1 MNPDFSGRSHRLWF
15 SEFGFP
21 GFRSDSPERNFRPLF
36 RRNIEIVK
44 FQIPD
49 TFRRNG
55 GFTVHFAR
63 NTGKGNIFQYRPAG
77 TFQRDRK
84 FRTDPEIPEI
94 EPLDPPQPDPSVAA
108 DPDRIFFRDDVEIV
122 EGNIADL
129 HIARAVFPEV
139 PERMLAVD
147 PGTRSAEHDIA
158 ERTVAD
164 RVVAGTSQPD
174 PLTAAV
180 KNAVRH
186 RHLFADD
193 RSFGVFP
200 DRTQDQAVIAG
211 VENTV
216 ADQNT
221 AAAVDIDPVVVAD
234 LLASADPDPGDPD
247 VFAAGKPERPV
258 RRIDKGNSLE
268 QKIPATEELDHSR
281 TRP

>member
-1 MNPDFSGRSHRLWF
+1 MAEFI

-211 VENTV
+211 AENTV
-216 ADQNT
+216 TDQNT